1 MNPTIDLVSIQYA
14 LALLIGQ
21 DLDLRTMLRKFLP
34 PALKL
39 LNCRSGHIWLH
50 KHNPALSDVLPEP
63 CYSYP
68 ALHGSLEER
77 QPELATHLHGQM
89 LGGWQVRKPGK
100 IIHVGEGYYHLL
112 PVGTTGLLVLV
123 RDPPLPETYMLALGL
138 VLKRLETA
146 CLACLQHADLL
157 EARREA
163 LQAKEAAERANK
175 AKSEFLAMISHEIR
189 TPMNGIIGLTDLML
203 YSDVSPAQR
212 EYLGM
217 IKSSSTAL
225 LGIINEILDFSR
237 IEAGSLDLHSTP
249 FHLRDSLQDT
259 LASLAL
265 QAQEKHLAFHWEIA
279 ANVPDYLEGDVGRL
293 QQVLINLVGN
303 AIKFTETGE
312 VAVNVGLQSG
322 ALAGHVC
329 LLFAVRDTGIGI
341 SPEKQASIFQ
351 PFQQADSS
359 ITRRYG
365 GTGLGLSISSRLI
378 AMMDGELQVES
389 DPGHGSIFHFS
400 VLLRQAVQA
409 VASPSKKQ
417 APAHL
422 NGADVPLNIL
432 LAEDNAVNRMVAV
445 RLLNRVGYKVEVA
458 ENGRH
463 AVDSWLAKRP
473 DVILMDMQ
481 MPHMDGLEATSL
493 IRQHERDGD
502 LPHTPIIALT
512 ANALSSDRQRC
523 LEVGMDDF
531 LSKPFNAQDLLDVL
545 ARHCQIAGQCAG

>member
-34 PALKL
+34 PSLKL
-39 LNCRSGHIWLH
+39 LNCRSGYIWLH
-50 KHNPALSDVLPEP
+50 KAAPVEAGELPEP

-68 ALHGSLEER
+68 ALHDGLEKS
-77 QPELATHLHGQM
+77 QPELAMHLQQRAAD
-89 LGGWQVRKPGK
+89 GWRISKPGE
-100 IIHVGEGYYHLL
+100 IVCADGQYYHLL
-112 PVGTTGLLVLV
+112 PIGATGLLVLV
-123 RDPPLPETYMLALGL
+123 RDPPLPETYLLALGL

-157 EARREA
+157 DARREA
-163 LQAKEAAERANK
+163 LQAKEAAERANQ

-203 YSDVSPAQR
+203 YSDVSPTQR

-217 IKSSSTAL
+217 IKSSSGAL

-237 IEAGSLDLHSTP
+237 IEAGSLDLHVTP
-249 FHLRDSLQDT
+249 FHLRAGLQDT

-265 QAQEKHLAFHWEIA
+265 QAEEKHLAFHWEIA

-293 QQVLINLVGN
+293 QQVIINLVGN
-303 AIKFTETGE
+303 AIKFTEAGE

-322 ALAGHVC
+322 AVEGHVC

-378 AMMDGELQVES
+378 AMMGGALQVES

-400 VLLRQAVQA
+400 VLLKVAVQT
-409 VASPSKKQ
+409 VSPERKPS
-417 APAHL
+417 PL
-422 NGADVPLNIL
+422 CLSSADVPLNIL

-445 RLLNRVGYKVEVA
+445 RLLNRVGYQVDVA

-463 AVDSWLAKRP
+463 AVDSWLGKRP
-473 DVILMDMQ
+473 DVILMDVQ

-493 IRQHERDGD
+493 IRQHERDKG
-502 LPHTPIIALT
+502 LVRTPIIALT
-512 ANALSSDRQRC
+512 ANALSSDRERC

-545 ARHCQIAGQCAG
+545 ARHCQMAGAM